1 MLPME
6 ELKAFY
12 TGVIRSVLEYEA
24 KLKSGMEIVQ
34 LNREMIL
41 RDYKSGRLDSS
52 SLRRDVMCVD
62 MIKKMSNRVHKL
74 HHLLPMKV
82 HN

>member
-1 MLPME
+1 ME
-6 ELKAFY
+6 ELKTFY

-24 KLKSGMEIVQ
+24 KLKSGMEIVK

-52 SLRRDVMCVD
+52 SLV
-62 MIKKMSNRVHKL
+62 
-74 HHLLPMKV
+74 
-82 HN
+82 

>member
-1 MLPME
+1 MSYDHALHQSN
-6 ELKAFY
+6 LK
-12 TGVIRSVLEYEA
+12 T
-24 KLKSGMEIVQ
+24 LKE
-34 LNREMIL
+34 
-41 RDYKSGRLDSS
+41 
-52 SLRRDVMCVD
+52 RRDVMCVD